1 MKNQSIENKLN
12 RNYDHQLMPSQI
24 RVFHSG
30 IQFMIITLAILF
42 TVACTKPL
50 ELTPAQVLTNETALS
65 TDASVKQVL
74 VGAYDEMA
82 LDGLFGEKY

>member
-1 MKNQSIENKLN
+1 M
-12 RNYDHQLMPSQI
+12 
-24 RVFHSG
+24 
-30 IQFMIITLAILF
+30 LF

-82 LDGLFGEKY
+82 LDGLFGGEVLRNSELFAGEGEVVWVEWVELF